1 MINYG
6 RNRPPPER
14 APVKFNT
21 PTVYPPTALPLIVP
35 LSLFNWR
42 EASIAA
48 LTINSLLALLSIAAL
63 ISTAGLDWR
72 EPRGLLFV
80 ALGLAFAP
88 LHTGVAL
95 ANLIILA
102 ASAAIMAIWASEKK
116 RDLLAAVLLAIAT
129 GVKPQIGGIVLI
141 GYTFKRRWRIVAPA
155 GVLLLALASFSVLRM
170 EIAGA
175 DWRQSWLSNNAE
187 SLAPGGPNDP
197 TAANLSRHHL
207 INLHWPL
214 YAIFDHGWLVN
225 SIVLLFT
232 GSLLLILLL
241 ALRRS
246 SADRQEIVFISA
258 LSVISLSA
266 IYHRFYDATLLL
278 APLAWSLASWNGK
291 HKAPARLVFL
301 FIMPFLIP
309 GAVALQETA
318 RARDWLATLNG
329 EWWWNILVLPHQVWA
344 IALLAICLVY
354 AQTRMTRCPEY

>member
-1 MINYG
+1 MSRGVQVSIKSESEQAERSFDDRAQRDFRQWFKGLCLLLILLASVEFVTRGPWRALSESGDFAMPYLSARVWLRGGNPYDHRIVDQLWAESAG
-6 RNRPPPER
+6 PPER

-42 EASIAA
+42 EASITA

-95 ANLIILA
+95 GNLIILA

-141 GYTFKRRWRIVAPA
+141 GYSFKRRWRIVAPA
-155 GVLLLALASFSVLRM
+155 GVLLLALSSFSVLRM

-232 GSLLLILLL
+232 GSLLLILLFGATSKFGRPAGTCFYQR
-241 ALRRS
+241 ALR
-246 SADRQEIVFISA
+246 DKPVCD
-258 LSVISLSA
+258 LPSL
-266 IYHRFYDATLLL
+266 L
-278 APLAWSLASWNGK
+278 
-291 HKAPARLVFL
+291 
-301 FIMPFLIP
+301 
-309 GAVALQETA
+309 
-318 RARDWLATLNG
+318 
-329 EWWWNILVLPHQVWA
+329 
-344 IALLAICLVY
+344 
-354 AQTRMTRCPEY
+354 